1 MEAATTAE
9 RALSVPPKL
18 KAKASNSIF
27 AFPGNGRTSAARRYR
42 DLIVGWLN
50 EIGVTEA
57 KLSDGAKLQ
66 LRTCAMLAV
75 QLEQDQ
81 ARALNGAE
89 IDPLQIVRQANL
101 LNRMLWALNL
111 TPRKRQDL
119 GPTDPLDYADAIKAG
134 AK

>member
-9 RALSVPPKL
+9 RAVSVPPKL
-18 KAKASNSIF
+18 KAKATNSIF

-42 DLIVGWLN
+42 DLVVGWLG
-50 EIGVTEA
+50 ELGVTED

-81 ARALNGAE
+81 ARALKGEE

-101 LNRMLWALNL
+101 INRLLWTLGL
-111 TPRKRQDL
+111 VPRKRADL
-119 GPTDPLDYADAIKAG
+119 GPTDPLHYAEQIRTG